1 MTDRLPP
8 SSPESEQAIIGCCLN
23 TPIDSLPDCQAV
35 LTDSSFYDH
44 RNKAVWKVICELPSD
59 RVNIITIRERLR
71 ESDLLDKIGDAYLC
85 QCQEAAFSSANLS
98 IWLDEVLDKETL
110 RSIIARCT
118 DFITKAYAG
127 GSVSELLDE
136 LEREV
141 LAIRPNHSETPD
153 IRQLVNSALIEIEY
167 RCVAGGTITGLP
179 TGLSDLNVLTDGLHK
194 GEMIVVCGF
203 PSTGKTAL
211 AVNIAV
217 TNAML
222 KNAAV
227 IFSAEMRPVKLAV
240 RSICSESNTNFYRIQ
255 SEQIPR
261 IINAAEKLA
270 SSRLI
275 IEQANRLSI
284 GKVISRARRLKQTH
298 NIKLAVV
305 DYIQLL
311 TGTGDNREQEISS
324 ISKGIK
330 AMAMELEIP
339 VLALSQLTDDGKLRE
354 SRAIGQDADT
364 VWKLENDGDWKP
376 DIQPIKLKVEKCR
389 DGATGV
395 INLTFFK
402 EYTRFEDA
410 VKISD
415 EDVPD

>member
-1 MTDRLPP
+1 MDHLPP
-8 SSPESEQAIIGCCLN
+8 SAPESEQAIIGCCLN
-23 TPIDSLPDCQAV
+23 TPVESLPDCQAV
-35 LTDSSFYDH
+35 LNDASFYDH
-44 RNKAVWKVICELPSD
+44 RNKVVWQTICELSPD
-59 RVNIITIRERLR
+59 QVNVITVRERLKQA
-71 ESDLLDKIGDAYLC
+71 DLLEKIGDHYLSEC
-85 QCQEAAFSSANLS
+85 QNVAFSSANLPVWIS
-98 IWLDEVLDKETL
+98 EAHDKQTL
-110 RSIIARCT
+110 RAIIARCT
-118 DFITKAYAG
+118 SFITKAYAG
-127 GSVSELLDE
+127 GTVSDLLDE

-153 IRQLVNSALIEIEY
+153 IRQLVKSALAEIEH
-167 RCVAGGTITGLP
+167 RCIAGGTLTGLT
-179 TGLSDLNVLTDGLHK
+179 TGLNDLDRLTDGLHK

-211 AVNIAV
+211 AVNLAV
-217 TNAML
+217 TNALL
-222 KNAAV
+222 KNTAV

-240 RSICSESNTNFYRIQ
+240 RSICSESRTNFYRIQ
-255 SEQIPR
+255 SEQIPKM
-261 IINAAEKLA
+261 IGAAERLA

-284 GKVISRARRLKQTH
+284 GQVVARARRLKQTH
-298 NIKLAVV
+298 NIQLAVV

-330 AMAMELEIP
+330 AMAMELDIP

-364 VWKLENDGDWKP
+364 VWKLENNGDWKP

-389 DGATGV
+389 DGATG
-395 INLTFFK
+395 IIDLTFFK

-410 VKISD
+410 SKIRD
-415 EDVPD
+415 DDVPE